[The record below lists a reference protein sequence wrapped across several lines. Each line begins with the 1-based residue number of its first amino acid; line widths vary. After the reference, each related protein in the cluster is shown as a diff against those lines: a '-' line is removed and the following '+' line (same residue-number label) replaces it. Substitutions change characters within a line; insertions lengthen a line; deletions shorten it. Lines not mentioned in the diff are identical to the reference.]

1 MNEIRLDL
9 NVIVYWEDEWWIAH
23 CLELDLPAEGSS
35 PEEAM
40 ESLMGLIMLQVTTA
54 LAEGNIESV
63 YAPAPAELWRM
74 FSIARDMNISLT
86 PSQPIHRVNARELTL
101 A

>member
-1 MNEIRLDL
+1 MNDIRLDL

-23 CLELDLPAEGSS
+23 CIELDLPVEGSS
-35 PEEAM
+35 PEEAL
-40 ESLMGLIMLQVTTA
+40 ESLMRLIMMHVTTA
-54 LAEGNIESV
+54 LAEGNLEPI

-74 FSIARDMNISLT
+74 FSIARDMNIPLHPT
-86 PSQPIHRVNARELTL
+86 QPIHRVTARELSL